1 MDKVLETVLSKLD
14 YIPTKDIIVKPLEEV
29 YVEKEIIK
37 PVDTGKKDSAGY
49 NINDTETVKE
59 KVLATFKKGIVL
71 SIPSGYEWQDKDNH
85 PEVGDTVVYPRKYA
99 IDFDLFKDTQLV
111 NPYNVVAYI
120 KGNKD

>member
-14 YIPTKDIIVKPLEEV
+14 YIPTKDILVKPLEEV

-37 PVDTGKKDSAGY
+37 PVDTGKKDSDGY

-85 PEVGDTVVYPRKYA
+85 PEVGDTIVYARKHA
-99 IDFDLFKDTQLV
+99 IDFDLFKDSQLV
-111 NPYNVVAYI
+111 KTYDVIAI
-120 KGNKD
+120 KK